1 MYWSLGVDQKV
12 NKIKQHIFNWWNA
25 MSKGKQNALLI
36 ALLCSVFLSGIFY
49 FLLYEYYFYLLVPV
63 ILLALILL
71 VLNIKIAPFLI
82 AFITP
87 LSVTYTIKELAISLP
102 SEPLLILIMVLFLW
116 QVFFTNKYDK
126 KVLKHPVSIAV
137 YISLAWTF
145 ITSFF
150 SVDYLVSFKYL
161 LSQIWFIIPC
171 YFVLIPLFKK
181 FKNLKNFFLC
191 YVIPLSVIAVVC
203 IGLLST
209 ENFALSYAHYVMQ
222 PFYNDH
228 TAYGAVLALF
238 VPLSFVYVIGNK
250 KLTPTKSWRIFA
262 VVVFVVLV
270 LGLIFSYSRAAWAS
284 VLASIAVFVAV
295 KMRIKLKTIL
305 IGLGIVGVFVLIF
318 WSSILGMLQQNN
330 QDSSGNMVEHMTSI
344 TNISTDDSNV
354 ERLNRWACAIA
365 MFEERPIVGWG
376 PGTYK
381 FIYSGYQKSYN
392 LTQISTNAGILGSTH
407 SEYLKPLSEQGFFGT
422 IAVFI
427 LYLTT
432 VFIGLRVYHKAED
445 KAVADLALFLVLS
458 LVTYYVHGVF
468 NNFLETEKLAVPFW
482 GLTAMIVALDIY
494 YPKKKIENK
503 LIDNKNEN

>member
-1 MYWSLGVDQKV
+1 
-12 NKIKQHIFNWWNA
+12 
-25 MSKGKQNALLI
+25 MSKGKQNTLLI
-36 ALLCSVFLSGIFY
+36 VLLCSMFFSGLMY
-49 FLLYEYYFYLLVPV
+49 SLLYEYYFYLLIPV
-63 ILLALILL
+63 ILFVVVLL
-71 VLNIKIAPFLI
+71 FINIKIAPFLI

-102 SEPLLILIMVLFLW
+102 SEPLLIFIMLLFVW
-116 QVFFTNKYDK
+116 EVFFTNRYDK
-126 KVLKHPVSIAV
+126 KVLKHPVSIAI

-145 ITSFF
+145 VTSIF

-161 LSQIWFIIPC
+161 LSQFWFIIPC
-171 YFVLIPLFKK
+171 YFVVIPLFRK

-191 YVIPLSVIAVVC
+191 YVIPLSVIAIVC

-238 VPLSFVYVIGNK
+238 VPLSFVFVVGNE
-250 KLTPTKSWRIFA
+250 KLTPNIYWRIFSTI
-262 VVVFVVLV
+262 VFIVLV
-270 LGLIFSYSRAAWAS
+270 LGLILSYSRAAWAS
-284 VLASIAVFVAV
+284 VLAAIGVFVVV
-295 KMRIKLKTIL
+295 KMKIKLKTIL
-305 IGLGIVGVFVLIF
+305 IGIGVVGAFVLIF

-354 ERLNRWACAIA
+354 ERLNRWACALA

-422 IAVFI
+422 IAVLI

-432 VFIGLRVYHKAED
+432 VCIGLRVYHKAED

-494 YPKKKIENK
+494 YPKKNKENK
-503 LIDNKNEN
+503 LIDNKN

>member
-1 MYWSLGVDQKV
+1 
-12 NKIKQHIFNWWNA
+12 
-25 MSKGKQNALLI
+25 MSKGKQNTLLI
-36 ALLCSVFLSGIFY
+36 VLLCSMFFSGLMY
-49 FLLYEYYFYLLVPV
+49 SLLYEYYFYLLIPV
-63 ILLALILL
+63 ILFVVVLL
-71 VLNIKIAPFLI
+71 FINIKIAPFLI

-102 SEPLLILIMVLFLW
+102 SEPLLIFIMLLFVW
-116 QVFFTNKYDK
+116 EVFFTNRYDK
-126 KVLKHPVSIAV
+126 KVLKHPVSIAI

-145 ITSFF
+145 ITSVF

-161 LSQIWFIIPC
+161 LSQFWFIIPC
-171 YFVLIPLFKK
+171 YFVVIPLFRK

-191 YVIPLSVIAVVC
+191 YVIPLSVIAIVC

-238 VPLSFVYVIGNK
+238 VPLSFVFVIGNE
-250 KLTPTKSWRIFA
+250 KLTPNIYWRIFSTI
-262 VVVFVVLV
+262 VFIVLV

-284 VLASIAVFVAV
+284 VLAAIGVFVVV

-305 IGLGIVGVFVLIF
+305 IGIGVVGAFVLIF

-354 ERLNRWACAIA
+354 ERLNRWACAFA

-422 IAVFI
+422 IAVLI

-432 VFIGLRVYHKAED
+432 VCIGLKVYHKAED

-482 GLTAMIVALDIY
+482 GLTAMIAALDIY
-494 YPKKKIENK
+494 YPKKNKENK
-503 LIDNKNEN
+503 LIDNKNKN

>member
-1 MYWSLGVDQKV
+1 
-12 NKIKQHIFNWWNA
+12 
-25 MSKGKQNALLI
+25 MSKGKQNTLLI
-36 ALLCSVFLSGIFY
+36 VLLCSMFFSGLMY
-49 FLLYEYYFYLLVPV
+49 SLLYEYYFYLLIPV
-63 ILLALILL
+63 ILFVVVLL
-71 VLNIKIAPFLI
+71 FINIKIAPFLI

-102 SEPLLILIMVLFLW
+102 SEPLLIFIMLLFVW
-116 QVFFTNKYDK
+116 EVFFTNRYDK
-126 KVLKHPVSIAV
+126 KVLKHPISIAI

-145 ITSFF
+145 ITSVF

-161 LSQIWFIIPC
+161 LSQFWFIIPC
-171 YFVLIPLFKK
+171 YFVVIPLFRK

-191 YVIPLSVIAVVC
+191 YVIPLSVIAIVC

-238 VPLSFVYVIGNK
+238 VPLSFVFVVGNE
-250 KLTPTKSWRIFA
+250 KLTPNIYWRIFSTI
-262 VVVFVVLV
+262 VFIVLV
-270 LGLIFSYSRAAWAS
+270 LGLILSYSRAAWAS
-284 VLASIAVFVAV
+284 VLAAIGVFVVV
-295 KMRIKLKTIL
+295 KMKIKLKTIL
-305 IGLGIVGVFVLIF
+305 IGIGVVGAFVLIF

-354 ERLNRWACAIA
+354 ERLNRWACALA

-422 IAVFI
+422 IAVLI

-432 VFIGLRVYHKAED
+432 VCIGLKVYHKAED
-445 KAVADLALFLVLS
+445 KAVADLSLFLVLS

-494 YPKKKIENK
+494 YPKKTEENK
-503 LIDNKNEN
+503 LIDNKN

>member
-1 MYWSLGVDQKV
+1 
-12 NKIKQHIFNWWNA
+12 
-25 MSKGKQNALLI
+25 MSKGKQNTLLI
-36 ALLCSVFLSGIFY
+36 VLLCSMFFSGLMY
-49 FLLYEYYFYLLVPV
+49 SLLYEYYFYLLIPV
-63 ILLALILL
+63 ILFVVVLL
-71 VLNIKIAPFLI
+71 FINIKIAPFLI

-102 SEPLLILIMVLFLW
+102 SEPLLIFIMLLFVW
-116 QVFFTNKYDK
+116 EVFFTNRYDK
-126 KVLKHPVSIAV
+126 KVLKHPISIAI

-145 ITSFF
+145 VTSVF

-161 LSQIWFIIPC
+161 LSQFWFIIPC
-171 YFVLIPLFKK
+171 YFVVIPLFRK

-191 YVIPLSVIAVVC
+191 YVIPLSVIAIVC

-238 VPLSFVYVIGNK
+238 VPLSFVFVIGNE
-250 KLTPTKSWRIFA
+250 KLTPNIYWRIFSTI
-262 VVVFVVLV
+262 VFIVLV
-270 LGLIFSYSRAAWAS
+270 LGLILSYSRAAWAS
-284 VLASIAVFVAV
+284 VLAAIGVFVVV
-295 KMRIKLKTIL
+295 KMKIKLKTIL
-305 IGLGIVGVFVLIF
+305 IGIGVVGAFVLIF

-354 ERLNRWACAIA
+354 ERLNRWACAFA

-422 IAVFI
+422 IAVLI

-432 VFIGLRVYHKAED
+432 VCIGLKVYHKAED

-494 YPKKKIENK
+494 YPKKTEENK
-503 LIDNKNEN
+503 LIDNKN

>member
-1 MYWSLGVDQKV
+1 
-12 NKIKQHIFNWWNA
+12 
-25 MSKGKQNALLI
+25 MSKGKQNTLLI
-36 ALLCSVFLSGIFY
+36 VLLCSMFFSGLMY
-49 FLLYEYYFYLLVPV
+49 SLLYEYYFYLLIPV
-63 ILLALILL
+63 ILFVVVLL
-71 VLNIKIAPFLI
+71 FINIKIAPFLI

-102 SEPLLILIMVLFLW
+102 SEPLLIFILLLFVW
-116 QVFFTNKYDK
+116 EVFFTNRYDK
-126 KVLKHPVSIAV
+126 KVLKHPVSIAI

-145 ITSFF
+145 ITSVF

-161 LSQIWFIIPC
+161 LSQFWFIIPC
-171 YFVLIPLFKK
+171 YFVVIPLFRK

-191 YVIPLSVIAVVC
+191 YVIPLSVIAIVC

-238 VPLSFVYVIGNK
+238 VPLSFVFVVGNE
-250 KLTPTKSWRIFA
+250 KLTPNIYWRIFSTI
-262 VVVFVVLV
+262 VFIVLV

-284 VLASIAVFVAV
+284 VLAAIGVFVVV

-305 IGLGIVGVFVLIF
+305 IGIGVVGAFVLIF

-354 ERLNRWACAIA
+354 ERLNRWACALA

-422 IAVFI
+422 IAVLI

-432 VFIGLRVYHKAED
+432 VCIGLKVYHKAED

-494 YPKKKIENK
+494 YPKKTEENK
-503 LIDNKNEN
+503 LIDNKN

>member
-1 MYWSLGVDQKV
+1 
-12 NKIKQHIFNWWNA
+12 
-25 MSKGKQNALLI
+25 MSKGKQNTLLI
-36 ALLCSVFLSGIFY
+36 VLLCSMFFSGLMY
-49 FLLYEYYFYLLVPV
+49 SLLYEYYFYLLIPV
-63 ILLALILL
+63 ILFVVVLL
-71 VLNIKIAPFLI
+71 FINIKIAPFLI

-102 SEPLLILIMVLFLW
+102 SEPLLIFIMLLFVW
-116 QVFFTNKYDK
+116 EVFFTNRYDK
-126 KVLKHPVSIAV
+126 KVLKHPISIAI

-145 ITSFF
+145 ITSVF

-161 LSQIWFIIPC
+161 LSQFWFIIPC
-171 YFVLIPLFKK
+171 YFVVIPLFRK

-191 YVIPLSVIAVVC
+191 YVIPLSVIAIVC

-238 VPLSFVYVIGNK
+238 VPLSFVFVVGNE
-250 KLTPTKSWRIFA
+250 KLTPNIYWRFFSTI
-262 VVVFVVLV
+262 VFIVLV
-270 LGLIFSYSRAAWAS
+270 LGLILSYSRAAWAS
-284 VLASIAVFVAV
+284 VLAAIGVFVVV
-295 KMRIKLKTIL
+295 KMKIKLKTIL
-305 IGLGIVGVFVLIF
+305 IGIGVVGAFVLIF

-354 ERLNRWACAIA
+354 ERLNRWACALA

-422 IAVFI
+422 IAVLI

-432 VFIGLRVYHKAED
+432 VCIGLKVYHKAED

-494 YPKKKIENK
+494 YPKKTEENK
-503 LIDNKNEN
+503 LIDNKN

>member
-1 MYWSLGVDQKV
+1 
-12 NKIKQHIFNWWNA
+12 
-25 MSKGKQNALLI
+25 MSKGKQNTLLI
-36 ALLCSVFLSGIFY
+36 VLLCSMFFSGLMY
-49 FLLYEYYFYLLVPV
+49 SLLYEYYFYLLIPV
-63 ILLALILL
+63 ILFVVVLL
-71 VLNIKIAPFLI
+71 FINIKIAPFLI

-102 SEPLLILIMVLFLW
+102 SEPLLIFIMLLFVW
-116 QVFFTNKYDK
+116 EVFFTNRYDK
-126 KVLKHPVSIAV
+126 KVLKHPISIAI

-145 ITSFF
+145 ITSVF

-161 LSQIWFIIPC
+161 LSQFWFIIPC
-171 YFVLIPLFKK
+171 YFVVIPLFRK

-191 YVIPLSVIAVVC
+191 YVIPLSVIAIVC

-238 VPLSFVYVIGNK
+238 VPLSFVFVVGNE
-250 KLTPTKSWRIFA
+250 KLTPNIYWRIFSTI
-262 VVVFVVLV
+262 VFIVLV
-270 LGLIFSYSRAAWAS
+270 LGLILSYSRAAWAS
-284 VLASIAVFVAV
+284 VLAAIGVFVVV
-295 KMRIKLKTIL
+295 KMKIKLKTIL
-305 IGLGIVGVFVLIF
+305 IGIGVVGAFVLIF

-354 ERLNRWACAIA
+354 ERLNRWACALA

-422 IAVFI
+422 IAVLI

-432 VFIGLRVYHKAED
+432 VCIGLKVYHKAED

-494 YPKKKIENK
+494 YPKKTEENK
-503 LIDNKNEN
+503 LIDNKN

>member
-1 MYWSLGVDQKV
+1 MFFSGLMYS
-12 NKIKQHIFNWWNA
+12 
-25 MSKGKQNALLI
+25 
-36 ALLCSVFLSGIFY
+36 
-49 FLLYEYYFYLLVPV
+49 LLYEYYFYLLIPV
-63 ILLALILL
+63 ILFVVVLL
-71 VLNIKIAPFLI
+71 FINIKIAPFLI

-102 SEPLLILIMVLFLW
+102 SEPLLIFIMLLFVW
-116 QVFFTNKYDK
+116 EVFFTNRYDK
-126 KVLKHPVSIAV
+126 KVLKHPISIAI

-145 ITSFF
+145 ITSVF

-161 LSQIWFIIPC
+161 LSQFWFIIPC
-171 YFVLIPLFKK
+171 YFVVIPLFRK

-191 YVIPLSVIAVVC
+191 YVIPLSVIAIVC

-238 VPLSFVYVIGNK
+238 VPLSFVFVIGNE
-250 KLTPTKSWRIFA
+250 KLTPNIYWRIFSTI
-262 VVVFVVLV
+262 VFIVLV
-270 LGLIFSYSRAAWAS
+270 LGLILSYSRAAWAS
-284 VLASIAVFVAV
+284 VLAAIGVFVVV
-295 KMRIKLKTIL
+295 KMKIKLKTIL
-305 IGLGIVGVFVLIF
+305 IGLGVVGAFVLIF

-354 ERLNRWACAIA
+354 ERLNRWACALA

-422 IAVFI
+422 IAVLI

-432 VFIGLRVYHKAED
+432 VCIGLKVYHKAED

-494 YPKKKIENK
+494 YPKKNKENK
-503 LIDNKNEN
+503 LIDNKN

>member
-1 MYWSLGVDQKV
+1 
-12 NKIKQHIFNWWNA
+12 
-25 MSKGKQNALLI
+25 MSKGKQNTLLI
-36 ALLCSVFLSGIFY
+36 VLLCSMFFSGLMY
-49 FLLYEYYFYLLVPV
+49 SLLYEYYFYLLIPV
-63 ILLALILL
+63 ILFVVVLL
-71 VLNIKIAPFLI
+71 FINIKIAPFLI

-102 SEPLLILIMVLFLW
+102 SEPLLIFIMLLFVW
-116 QVFFTNKYDK
+116 EVFFTNRYDK
-126 KVLKHPVSIAV
+126 KVLKHPISIAI

-145 ITSFF
+145 ITSVF

-161 LSQIWFIIPC
+161 LSQFWFIIPC
-171 YFVLIPLFKK
+171 YFVVIPLFRK

-191 YVIPLSVIAVVC
+191 YVIPLSVIAIVC

-238 VPLSFVYVIGNK
+238 VPLSFVFVIGNE
-250 KLTPTKSWRIFA
+250 KLTPNIYWRIFSTI
-262 VVVFVVLV
+262 VFIVLV
-270 LGLIFSYSRAAWAS
+270 LGLILSYSRAAWAS
-284 VLASIAVFVAV
+284 VLAAIGVFVVV
-295 KMRIKLKTIL
+295 KMKIKLKTIL
-305 IGLGIVGVFVLIF
+305 IGLGVVGAFVLIF

-354 ERLNRWACAIA
+354 ERLNRWACALA

-422 IAVFI
+422 IAVLI

-432 VFIGLRVYHKAED
+432 VCIGLKVYHKAED

-494 YPKKKIENK
+494 YPKKNKENK
-503 LIDNKNEN
+503 LIDNKN

>member
-1 MYWSLGVDQKV
+1 
-12 NKIKQHIFNWWNA
+12 
-25 MSKGKQNALLI
+25 MSKGKQNTLLI
-36 ALLCSVFLSGIFY
+36 VLLCSMFFSGLMY
-49 FLLYEYYFYLLVPV
+49 SLLYEYYFYLLIPV
-63 ILLALILL
+63 ILFVVVLL
-71 VLNIKIAPFLI
+71 FINIKIAPFLI

-102 SEPLLILIMVLFLW
+102 SEPLLIFIMLLFVW
-116 QVFFTNKYDK
+116 EVFFTNRYDK
-126 KVLKHPVSIAV
+126 KVLKHPVSIAI

-145 ITSFF
+145 VTSIF

-161 LSQIWFIIPC
+161 LSQFWFIIPC
-171 YFVLIPLFKK
+171 YFVVIPLFRK

-191 YVIPLSVIAVVC
+191 YVIPLSVIAIVC

-238 VPLSFVYVIGNK
+238 VPLSFVFVVGNK
-250 KLTPTKSWRIFA
+250 KLTPNIYWRIFSTI
-262 VVVFVVLV
+262 VFIVLV
-270 LGLIFSYSRAAWAS
+270 LGLILSYSRAAWAS
-284 VLASIAVFVAV
+284 VLAAIGVFVVV
-295 KMRIKLKTIL
+295 KMKIKLKTIL
-305 IGLGIVGVFVLIF
+305 IGIGVVGAFVLIF

-354 ERLNRWACAIA
+354 ERLNRWACALA

-376 PGTYK
+376 PGAYK

-422 IAVFI
+422 IAVLI

-432 VFIGLRVYHKAED
+432 VCIGLKVYHKAED

-494 YPKKKIENK
+494 YPKKNKENK
-503 LIDNKNEN
+503 LIDNKN

>member
-1 MYWSLGVDQKV
+1 
-12 NKIKQHIFNWWNA
+12 
-25 MSKGKQNALLI
+25 MSKGKQNTLLI
-36 ALLCSVFLSGIFY
+36 VLLCSMFFSGLMY
-49 FLLYEYYFYLLVPV
+49 SLLYEYYFYLLIPV
-63 ILLALILL
+63 ILFVVVLL
-71 VLNIKIAPFLI
+71 FINIKIAPFLI

-102 SEPLLILIMVLFLW
+102 SEPLLIFIMLLFVW
-116 QVFFTNKYDK
+116 EVFFTNRYDK
-126 KVLKHPVSIAV
+126 KVLKHPVSIAI

-145 ITSFF
+145 VTSIF

-161 LSQIWFIIPC
+161 LSQFWFIIPC
-171 YFVLIPLFKK
+171 YFVVIPLFKK

-191 YVIPLSVIAVVC
+191 YVIPLSVIAIVC

-238 VPLSFVYVIGNK
+238 VPLSFVFVVGNE
-250 KLTPTKSWRIFA
+250 KLTPNIYWRIFSTI
-262 VVVFVVLV
+262 VFVVLV
-270 LGLIFSYSRAAWAS
+270 LGLILSYSRAAWAS
-284 VLASIAVFVAV
+284 VLAAIGVFVVV
-295 KMRIKLKTIL
+295 KMKIKLKTIL
-305 IGLGIVGVFVLIF
+305 IGIGVVGVFVLIF

-354 ERLNRWACAIA
+354 ERLNRWACAFA

-422 IAVFI
+422 IAVLI

-432 VFIGLRVYHKAED
+432 VYIGLRVYHKAED

-494 YPKKKIENK
+494 YPKKTEENK
-503 LIDNKNEN
+503 LIDNKN

>member
-1 MYWSLGVDQKV
+1 VYWSLGIEEKV
-12 NKIKQHIFNWWNA
+12 NKIKQYIVNSWNS
-25 MSKGKQNALLI
+25 MSKGMQNTLLI
-36 ALLCSVFLSGIFY
+36 VLLCSAFLSGLFY
-49 FLLYEYYFYLLVPV
+49 TVLYEYYFYLLIPV
-63 ILLALILL
+63 ILFVVVLL
-71 VLNIKIAPFLI
+71 FLNIKIAPFLI

-87 LSVTYTIKELAISLP
+87 LSITYTIKELAISLP
-102 SEPLLILIMVLFLW
+102 SEPLLIFVMLLFVW
-116 QVFFTNKYDK
+116 EVFFTNRYDK
-126 KVLKHPVSIAV
+126 KVLKHPVSIAI

-145 ITSFF
+145 ITSIF

-161 LSQIWFIIPC
+161 LSQFWFIIPC
-171 YFVLIPLFKK
+171 YFVVIPLFKRL
-181 FKNLKNFFLC
+181 KNLKNFFLC
-191 YVIPLSVIAVVC
+191 YVIPLSVIAIVC

-238 VPLSFVYVIGNK
+238 VPLSFVFVIGNE
-250 KLTPTKSWRIFA
+250 KLTPNIYWRIFA
-262 VVVFVVLV
+262 IIVFVVLV

-284 VLASIAVFVAV
+284 VLASVAVFVAV

-305 IGLGIVGVFVLIF
+305 IGLGVVGVFVLIF

-354 ERLNRWACAIA
+354 ERLNRWACALS

-422 IAVFI
+422 IAVLI

-432 VFIGLRVYHKAED
+432 VCIGLRVYHKAED

-494 YPKKKIENK
+494 YPKKNKENK
-503 LIDNKNEN
+503 LIDNKNKN

>member
-1 MYWSLGVDQKV
+1 
-12 NKIKQHIFNWWNA
+12 
-25 MSKGKQNALLI
+25 MSKGKQNTLLI
-36 ALLCSVFLSGIFY
+36 VLLCSMFFSGLMY
-49 FLLYEYYFYLLVPV
+49 SLLYEYYFYLLIPV
-63 ILLALILL
+63 ILFVVVLL
-71 VLNIKIAPFLI
+71 FINIKIAPFLI

-102 SEPLLILIMVLFLW
+102 SEPLLIFIMLLFVW
-116 QVFFTNKYDK
+116 EVFFTNRYDK
-126 KVLKHPVSIAV
+126 KVLKHPVSIAI

-145 ITSFF
+145 VTSVF

-161 LSQIWFIIPC
+161 LSQFWFIIPC
-171 YFVLIPLFKK
+171 YFVVIPLFRK

-191 YVIPLSVIAVVC
+191 YVIPLSVIAIVC

-238 VPLSFVYVIGNK
+238 VPLSFVFVIGNE
-250 KLTPTKSWRIFA
+250 KLTPNIYWRIFSTI
-262 VVVFVVLV
+262 VFIVLV
-270 LGLIFSYSRAAWAS
+270 LGLILSYSRAAWAS
-284 VLASIAVFVAV
+284 VLAAIGVFVVV
-295 KMRIKLKTIL
+295 KMKIKLKTIL
-305 IGLGIVGVFVLIF
+305 IGIGIVGAFVLIF

-354 ERLNRWACAIA
+354 ERLNRWACALA

-422 IAVFI
+422 IAVLI

-432 VFIGLRVYHKAED
+432 VCIGLKVYHKAED

-494 YPKKKIENK
+494 YPKKNKENK
-503 LIDNKNEN
+503 LIDNKN

>member
-1 MYWSLGVDQKV
+1 M

-36 ALLCSVFLSGIFY
+36 VLLCSIFLSGLFY
-49 FLLYEYYFYLLVPV
+49 TLLYEYYFYFLIPV
-63 ILLALILL
+63 ILLFLIIL
-71 VLNIKIAPFLI
+71 VLNIKLAPFLI
-82 AFITP
+82 AFATP

-102 SEPLLILIMVLFLW
+102 SEPLLILIMLLFIW
-116 QVFFTNKYDK
+116 EVFFTKRYDK
-126 KVLKHPVSIAV
+126 KILTNPVSIAI
-137 YISLAWTF
+137 YISLIWTL
-145 ITSFF
+145 IATIF
-150 SVDYLVSFKYL
+150 SVDYMVSFKYL
-161 LSQIWFIIPC
+161 LSQLWFIIPC
-171 YFVLIPLFKK
+171 YFVVIPLFKR

-238 VPLSFVYVIGNK
+238 VPISFAFVIGNE
-250 KLTPTKSWRIFA
+250 KLTPNTNWRIFSI
-262 VVVFVVLV
+262 FIFLILV
-270 LGLIFSYSRAAWAS
+270 LGLVFSYSRAAWAS
-284 VLASIAVFVAV
+284 VLAAIAVYVVV

-305 IGLGIVGVFVLIF
+305 IGVGIVGVFVLIF

>member
-1 MYWSLGVDQKV
+1 M
-12 NKIKQHIFNWWNA
+12 NKIKQYIVNSWNS
-25 MSKGKQNALLI
+25 MSKGMQNTLLI
-36 ALLCSVFLSGIFY
+36 VLLCSAFLSGLFY
-49 FLLYEYYFYLLVPV
+49 TVLYEYYFYLLIPV
-63 ILLALILL
+63 ILFVVVLL
-71 VLNIKIAPFLI
+71 FLNIKIAPFLI

-87 LSVTYTIKELAISLP
+87 LSVTYTIKDLAISLP
-102 SEPLLILIMVLFLW
+102 SEPLLIFVMLLFVW
-116 QVFFTNKYDK
+116 EVFFTNRYDK
-126 KVLKHPVSIAV
+126 KVLKNPVSIAI
-137 YISLAWTF
+137 YISLVWTF
-145 ITSFF
+145 ITSIF

-161 LSQIWFIIPC
+161 LSQFWFIIPC
-171 YFVLIPLFKK
+171 YFVVIPLFKRL
-181 FKNLKNFFLC
+181 KNLKNFFLC
-191 YVIPLSVIAVVC
+191 YVIPLSVIAIVC

-238 VPLSFVYVIGNK
+238 VPLSFVFVIGNE
-250 KLTPTKSWRIFA
+250 KLTPNIYWRIFA
-262 VVVFVVLV
+262 IIVFVVLV

-284 VLASIAVFVAV
+284 VLASVAVFVAV

-305 IGLGIVGVFVLIF
+305 IGLGVVGVFVLIF

-354 ERLNRWACAIA
+354 ERLNRWACALS

-422 IAVFI
+422 IAVLI

-432 VFIGLRVYHKAED
+432 VCIGLRVYHKAED

-494 YPKKKIENK
+494 YPKKNKENK
-503 LIDNKNEN
+503 LIDNKNKN

>member
-1 MYWSLGVDQKV
+1 
-12 NKIKQHIFNWWNA
+12 
-25 MSKGKQNALLI
+25 MSKGKQNTLLI
-36 ALLCSVFLSGIFY
+36 VLLCSMFFSGLMY
-49 FLLYEYYFYLLVPV
+49 SLLYEYYFYLLIPV
-63 ILLALILL
+63 ILFVVVLL
-71 VLNIKIAPFLI
+71 FINIKIAPFLI

-102 SEPLLILIMVLFLW
+102 SEPLLIFIMLLFVW
-116 QVFFTNKYDK
+116 EVFFTNRYDK
-126 KVLKHPVSIAV
+126 KVLKHPISIAI

-145 ITSFF
+145 VTSIF

-161 LSQIWFIIPC
+161 LSQFWFIIPC
-171 YFVLIPLFKK
+171 YFVVIPLFRK

-191 YVIPLSVIAVVC
+191 YVIPLSVIAIVC

-238 VPLSFVYVIGNK
+238 VPLSFVFVVGNE
-250 KLTPTKSWRIFA
+250 KLTPNIYWRFFSTI
-262 VVVFVVLV
+262 VFIVLV

-284 VLASIAVFVAV
+284 VLAAIGVFVVV
-295 KMRIKLKTIL
+295 KMKIKLKTIL
-305 IGLGIVGVFVLIF
+305 IGIGVVGAFVLIF

-354 ERLNRWACAIA
+354 ERLNRWACALA

-422 IAVFI
+422 IAVLI

-432 VFIGLRVYHKAED
+432 VCIGLKVYHKAED

-494 YPKKKIENK
+494 YPKKTEENK
-503 LIDNKNEN
+503 LIDNKN

>member
-1 MYWSLGVDQKV
+1 
-12 NKIKQHIFNWWNA
+12 
-25 MSKGKQNALLI
+25 MSKGKQNTLLI
-36 ALLCSVFLSGIFY
+36 VLLCSMFFSGLMY
-49 FLLYEYYFYLLVPV
+49 SLLYEYYFYLLIPV
-63 ILLALILL
+63 ILFVVVLL
-71 VLNIKIAPFLI
+71 FINIKIAPFLI

-102 SEPLLILIMVLFLW
+102 SEPLLIFIMLLFVW
-116 QVFFTNKYDK
+116 EVFFTNRYDK
-126 KVLKHPVSIAV
+126 KVLKHPISIAI

-145 ITSFF
+145 ITSVF

-161 LSQIWFIIPC
+161 LSQFWFIIPC
-171 YFVLIPLFKK
+171 YFVVIPLFRK

-191 YVIPLSVIAVVC
+191 YVIPLSVIAIVC

-238 VPLSFVYVIGNK
+238 VPLSFVFVIGNE
-250 KLTPTKSWRIFA
+250 KLTPNIYWRIFSTI
-262 VVVFVVLV
+262 VFIVLV

-284 VLASIAVFVAV
+284 VLAAIGVFVVV
-295 KMRIKLKTIL
+295 KMKIKLKTIL
-305 IGLGIVGVFVLIF
+305 IGIGVVGAFVLIF

-354 ERLNRWACAIA
+354 ERLNRWACALA

-422 IAVFI
+422 IAVLI

-432 VFIGLRVYHKAED
+432 VCIGLKVYHKAED

-494 YPKKKIENK
+494 YPKKTEENK
-503 LIDNKNEN
+503 LIDNKN

>member
-1 MYWSLGVDQKV
+1 
-12 NKIKQHIFNWWNA
+12 

-36 ALLCSVFLSGIFY
+36 VLLCSIFLSGLFY
-49 FLLYEYYFYLLVPV
+49 TLLYEYYFYLLIPV
-63 ILLALILL
+63 ILLFLIVLF
-71 VLNIKIAPFLI
+71 LNIKIAPFLI

-102 SEPLLILIMVLFLW
+102 SEPLLILIMLLFIW
-116 QVFFTNKYDK
+116 EVFFTKRYDK
-126 KVLKHPVSIAV
+126 KILTNPVSIAI
-137 YISLAWTF
+137 YISLIWTL
-145 ITSFF
+145 IATIF
-150 SVDYLVSFKYL
+150 SVDYMVSFKYL
-161 LSQIWFIIPC
+161 LSQLWFIIPC
-171 YFVLIPLFKK
+171 YFVVIPLFKR

-238 VPLSFVYVIGNK
+238 VPISFAFVIGNE
-250 KLTPTKSWRIFA
+250 KLTPNTNWRIFSI
-262 VVVFVVLV
+262 FIFLILV
-270 LGLIFSYSRAAWAS
+270 LGLVFSYSRAAWAS
-284 VLASIAVFVAV
+284 VLAAIAVYVVV

-305 IGLGIVGVFVLIF
+305 IGVGIVGVFVLIF

-354 ERLNRWACAIA
+354 ERLNRWACAFA
-365 MFEERPIVGWG
+365 MFDERPIVGWG

-392 LTQISTNAGILGSTH
+392 LTQISTDAGDLGSTH

-432 VFIGLRVYHKAED
+432 VFVGLRVYHKAKD

-494 YPKKKIENK
+494 YPKKEIENK
-503 LIDNKNEN
+503 LIDNKK

>member
-1 MYWSLGVDQKV
+1 
-12 NKIKQHIFNWWNA
+12 
-25 MSKGKQNALLI
+25 MSKGKQNTLLI
-36 ALLCSVFLSGIFY
+36 VLLCSMFFSGLMY
-49 FLLYEYYFYLLVPV
+49 SLLYEYYFYLLIPV
-63 ILLALILL
+63 ILFVVVLL
-71 VLNIKIAPFLI
+71 FINIKIAPFLI

-102 SEPLLILIMVLFLW
+102 SEPLLIFIMLLFVW
-116 QVFFTNKYDK
+116 EVFFTNRYDK
-126 KVLKHPVSIAV
+126 KVLKHPVSIAI

-145 ITSFF
+145 ITSVF

-161 LSQIWFIIPC
+161 LSQFWFIIPC
-171 YFVLIPLFKK
+171 YFVVIPLFRK

-191 YVIPLSVIAVVC
+191 YVIPLSVIAIVC

-238 VPLSFVYVIGNK
+238 VPLSFVFVVGNE
-250 KLTPTKSWRIFA
+250 KLTPNIYWRIFSTI
-262 VVVFVVLV
+262 VFIVLV
-270 LGLIFSYSRAAWAS
+270 LGLILSYSRAAWAS
-284 VLASIAVFVAV
+284 VLAAIGVFVVV
-295 KMRIKLKTIL
+295 KMKIKLKTIL
-305 IGLGIVGVFVLIF
+305 IGIGVVGAFVLIF

-354 ERLNRWACAIA
+354 ERLNRWACALA

-422 IAVFI
+422 IAVLI

-432 VFIGLRVYHKAED
+432 VCIGLKVYHKAED

-494 YPKKKIENK
+494 YPKKNKENK
-503 LIDNKNEN
+503 LIDNKNKN

>member
-1 MYWSLGVDQKV
+1 
-12 NKIKQHIFNWWNA
+12 
-25 MSKGKQNALLI
+25 MSKGKQNTLLI
-36 ALLCSVFLSGIFY
+36 VLLCSMFFSGLMY
-49 FLLYEYYFYLLVPV
+49 SLLYEYYFYLLIPV
-63 ILLALILL
+63 ILFVVVLL
-71 VLNIKIAPFLI
+71 FINIKIAPFLI

-102 SEPLLILIMVLFLW
+102 SEPLLIFIMLLFVW
-116 QVFFTNKYDK
+116 EVFFTNRYDK
-126 KVLKHPVSIAV
+126 KVLKHPISIAI

-145 ITSFF
+145 ITSVF

-161 LSQIWFIIPC
+161 LSQFWFIIPC
-171 YFVLIPLFKK
+171 YFVVIPLFRK

-191 YVIPLSVIAVVC
+191 YVIPLSVIAIVC

-238 VPLSFVYVIGNK
+238 VPLSFVFVVGNE
-250 KLTPTKSWRIFA
+250 KLTPNIYWRIFSTI
-262 VVVFVVLV
+262 VFIVLV
-270 LGLIFSYSRAAWAS
+270 LGLILSYSRAAWAS
-284 VLASIAVFVAV
+284 VLAAIGVFVVV
-295 KMRIKLKTIL
+295 KMKIKLKTIL
-305 IGLGIVGVFVLIF
+305 IGIGVVGAFVLIF

-354 ERLNRWACAIA
+354 ERLNRWACAFA

-422 IAVFI
+422 IAVLI

-432 VFIGLRVYHKAED
+432 VCIGLKVYHKAED
-445 KAVADLALFLVLS
+445 KAVADLSLFLVLS

-494 YPKKKIENK
+494 YPKKNKENK
-503 LIDNKNEN
+503 LIDNKN

>member
-1 MYWSLGVDQKV
+1 MYWSLGIEEKV
-12 NKIKQHIFNWWNA
+12 NKIKQYIVNSWNS
-25 MSKGKQNALLI
+25 MSKGMQNTLLI
-36 ALLCSVFLSGIFY
+36 VLLCSAFLSGLFY
-49 FLLYEYYFYLLVPV
+49 TVLYEYYFYLLIPV
-63 ILLALILL
+63 ILFVVVLL
-71 VLNIKIAPFLI
+71 FLNIKIAPFLI

-102 SEPLLILIMVLFLW
+102 SEPLLIFVMLLFVW
-116 QVFFTNKYDK
+116 EVFFTNRYDK
-126 KVLKHPVSIAV
+126 KVLKHPVSIAI

-145 ITSFF
+145 ITSIF

-161 LSQIWFIIPC
+161 LSQFWFIIPC
-171 YFVLIPLFKK
+171 YFVVIPLFKK
-181 FKNLKNFFLC
+181 LRSLKKFFLC
-191 YVIPLSVIAVVC
+191 YVIPLSVIAIVC

-238 VPLSFVYVIGNK
+238 VPLSFVFVIGNE
-250 KLTPTKSWRIFA
+250 KLTPNIYWRIFA
-262 VVVFVVLV
+262 IIVFVVLV

-284 VLASIAVFVAV
+284 VLASVAVFVAV

-305 IGLGIVGVFVLIF
+305 IGLGVVGVFVLIF

-354 ERLNRWACAIA
+354 ERLNRWACALS

-422 IAVFI
+422 IAVLI

-432 VFIGLRVYHKAED
+432 VCIGLRVYHKAED

-494 YPKKKIENK
+494 YPKKNKENK
-503 LIDNKNEN
+503 LIDNKNKN

>member
-1 MYWSLGVDQKV
+1 
-12 NKIKQHIFNWWNA
+12 
-25 MSKGKQNALLI
+25 MSKGKQNTLLI
-36 ALLCSVFLSGIFY
+36 VLLCSMFFSGLMY
-49 FLLYEYYFYLLVPV
+49 SLLYEYYFYLLIPV
-63 ILLALILL
+63 ILFVVVLL
-71 VLNIKIAPFLI
+71 FINIKIAPFLI

-102 SEPLLILIMVLFLW
+102 SEPLLIFIMLLFVW
-116 QVFFTNKYDK
+116 EVFFTNRYDK
-126 KVLKHPVSIAV
+126 KVLKHPISIAI

-145 ITSFF
+145 ITSVF

-161 LSQIWFIIPC
+161 LSQFWFIIPC
-171 YFVLIPLFKK
+171 YFVVIPLFRK

-191 YVIPLSVIAVVC
+191 YVIPLSVIAIVC

-238 VPLSFVYVIGNK
+238 VPLSFVFVVGNE
-250 KLTPTKSWRIFA
+250 KLTPNIYWRIFSTI
-262 VVVFVVLV
+262 VFVVLV
-270 LGLIFSYSRAAWAS
+270 LGLILSYSRAAWAS
-284 VLASIAVFVAV
+284 VLAAIGVFVVV
-295 KMRIKLKTIL
+295 KMKIKLKTIL
-305 IGLGIVGVFVLIF
+305 IGIGVVGAFVLIF

-354 ERLNRWACAIA
+354 ERLNRWACALA

-422 IAVFI
+422 IAVLI

-432 VFIGLRVYHKAED
+432 VCIGLKVYHKAED
-445 KAVADLALFLVLS
+445 KAVADLSLFLVLS

-494 YPKKKIENK
+494 YPKKNKENK
-503 LIDNKNEN
+503 LIDNKN